1 MKRIKTLIVDDS
13 PLIRKVLC
21 EILNSDS
28 EIEVV
33 GTASDPYIARDKIL
47 QLKPDV
53 ITLDVEMPLMDGIT
67 FLRRIMHYRPLP
79 VVMISSYT
87 KRDCELT
94 VEALAS
100 GAVDFVTKPFD
111 SFTKGMAA
119 LKDEIIAKIKAAA
132 YCKVKHPS
140 TASLVPKY
148 ASIPS
153 PDFPEDRVI
162 VMGAST
168 GGVRAI
174 QEVLYRMPQ
183 GVSGMAIVQHI
194 PPEYTRVLAK
204 RMDELSPVRVKEAEN
219 NQRLRKGWAL
229 IAPGGKHTRVRKD
242 SEGYYVTVEDG
253 SLTDVY
259 KPSIDTLF
267 YSAAECAKDRAIG
280 VILTGMGQDGA
291 QGMLALKRKG
301 AFTIAQDENSSVVFG
316 MPKAAIKLGAA
327 DEIVPLDRIP
337 QVIISKLLSEERVI
351 NDRDSD
357 HR

>member
-13 PLIRKVLC
+13 PLIRKVLY
-21 EILNSDS
+21 EILDSDS

-67 FLRRIMHYRPLP
+67 FLKRIMRYKPLP
-79 VVMISSYT
+79 VVMISAYT
-87 KRDCELT
+87 KRDCELA

-100 GAVDFVTKPFD
+100 GAVDFVTKPFGNV
-111 SFTKGMAA
+111 TKGMAA
-119 LKDEIIAKIKAAA
+119 LKDEIIAKIKTAA
-132 YCKVKHPS
+132 YCKVKHPL

-153 PDFPEDRVI
+153 PNFPEDRVI

-168 GGVRAI
+168 GGIRAI
-174 QEVLYRMPQ
+174 REVLHRMPSQ
-183 GVSGMAIVQHI
+183 ISGIAIVQHI
-194 PPEYTRVLAK
+194 PPEYSRALAK
-204 RMDELSPVRVKEAEN
+204 HMDELSPVLVKEAEN
-219 NQRLRKGWAL
+219 NQRLRKGWTL
-229 IAPGGKHTRVRKD
+229 IAPGGKHMRVRKD
-242 SEGYYVTVEDG
+242 PEGYYVTLEDG
-253 SLTDVY
+253 SLTDLH

-267 YSAAECAKDRAIG
+267 YSAAECAKDKAIG
-280 VILTGMGQDGA
+280 VILTGMGRDGA
-291 QGMLALKRKG
+291 QGMLALKKEG

-327 DEIVPLDRIP
+327 DEIVPLERIT
-337 QVIISKLLSEERVI
+337 QVIISKLISKEG
-351 NDRDSD
+351 
-357 HR
+357 H